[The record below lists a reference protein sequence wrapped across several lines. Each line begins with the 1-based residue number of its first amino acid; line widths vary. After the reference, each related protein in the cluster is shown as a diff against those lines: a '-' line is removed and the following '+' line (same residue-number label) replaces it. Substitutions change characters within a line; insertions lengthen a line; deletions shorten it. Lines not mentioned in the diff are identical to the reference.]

1 MATLIRIGV
10 AISMVALVLDT
21 RVGGHDPVR
30 FAVLGHGQVGATLT
44 DQFISIFTDTHQSL
58 AAAHSPAVM
67 KIFCQ
72 FHVKF
77 REQE

>member
-44 DQFISIFTDTHQSL
+44 DQFLSIFTATRTNRLRLHIVQL
-58 AAAHSPAVM
+58 
-67 KIFCQ
+67 
-72 FHVKF
+72 
-77 REQE
+77 